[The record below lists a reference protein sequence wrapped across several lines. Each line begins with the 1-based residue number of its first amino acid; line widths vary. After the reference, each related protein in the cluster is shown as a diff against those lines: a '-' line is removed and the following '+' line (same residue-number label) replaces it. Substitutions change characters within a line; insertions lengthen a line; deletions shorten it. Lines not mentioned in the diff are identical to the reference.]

1 MSTLRICLTRATN
14 RVDVRWNAA
23 LGFGFLKA
31 YTERLMPGAIEFLAA
46 QSLEEAVSLRPD
58 VLGVSSTSQDFDDA
72 TAMCSGARR
81 AGIPVVVLGGFH
93 ITAFPDTLPV
103 SADLGV
109 LGEGEATFGEVVAL
123 LLRTGALSRR
133 ELAGVAGIVYRD
145 ESGRLRKTQPRPVI
159 GDLDDI
165 PIPDHYFGLLAGQQ
179 PYMFT
184 SRGCP
189 YRCSFCASSVYWPN
203 VRFHSAERVLAELES
218 LLRRDPS
225 LSGVSFWDDLFA
237 ADRKR
242 LGRIIDLFEAKGLN
256 RRLSLAS
263 SVRANLVTDELCAQ
277 LRRLNYHNIGF
288 GAESGSDLILKKL
301 KDVRYSAADNQRAL
315 DVAKAHGLQASAG
328 FVLGH
333 YEETEE
339 NVHET
344 YRFILKNYAA
354 GKLARHDITIL
365 TPMPGTKLWQWAEA
379 RGIVRSQGMEWHRLR
394 YLAMYSNNLKS
405 IEQWTLL
412 RERNRSLYLNEHNV
426 PIKCLYQLIRHYE
439 DKIMRGDFSMPGA
452 PKPPVETGLAQY
464 FLHRRQEIIA
474 AVPESAMNILD
485 VGCGGGALGK
495 ALKEAVPGRRV
506 TGIELDEAAAAHAR
520 EELDAVYPA
529 DVESFVPPF
538 EEGEFDC
545 LVLADV
551 VEHLRDPWAATRRLV
566 RFLKPGG
573 TVVAS
578 VPNVRRLT
586 VVQELA
592 DKGRWEYRDEGILDR
607 THLRFFTKA
616 MFKALLHEAG
626 IGQLTVSN
634 LNGED
639 LRQYAPAADRTV
651 RIGRLRMQDVSP
663 EEFEELSALQ
673 FLFVGTYAGVAAPA
687 EGDAGS
693 CLDDARIGEHPEE
706 KPEGAPNSRSTDLTL
721 NLSFVPPA
729 QAPVASLTHQW
740 GFYDDEGGWRWM
752 SEAGQLLAPPSA
764 KPSVFKADVAC
775 GKLSWYGGGSRN
787 QTPLEVAVIVD
798 GQTRQSLRFES
809 DMQTLPIEQEIP
821 ASDKE
826 VAIQL
831 QSNKDYVP
839 AENGINQD
847 GRHLAVRLINPRLD
861 AAQLPGRQNETPVSV
876 NRATTLPVFQPSPAS
891 PAPPGSA
898 WGGEGGAEALRFGD
912 GFYDDEG
919 GWRWMAGAG
928 CLWVPRWATPATLS
942 FRVGCAEESCYS
954 AFPFDLTIYVG
965 EESVYMHSIASSDK
979 LLEIRLPIQPAAAD
993 VPVSLESRQV
1003 FVPAR
1008 NGSSADVREL
1018 SVRLSHFSLK
1028 RADGA
1033 GSQPAIAPGATA
1045 GSHFSLK
1052 RADGAGANG
1061 DRPRVTGNGQSAARP
1076 AGGIK
1081 PLFKGPAKDEAYNHA
1096 LAAYA
1101 ADPTVMFELSSKCN
1115 FRCSYCRSASS
1126 QRTGSFMKRE
1136 VFTHLVRQAKE
1147 ITTRPLRLHVD
1158 GEPTL
1163 HPAFLDMAL
1172 EANAAGH
1179 TLALATNGSA
1189 LKPEFLQI
1197 DMCVVLNL
1205 SCSAKELASRSSID
1219 YHRYHA
1225 RIAKYLLAW
1234 KNGDSKQEFYFKIY
1248 TSGVERQNAANLQ
1261 RKHRFA
1267 KKYVQDLG
1275 LGEGGTWQENG
1286 VITSFNC
1293 AKPGGGLFS
1302 LTIQPLAEGG
1312 CYPNADHHPCPGT
1325 GLPEHCGFCDS
1336 PWKVLAVLADGT
1348 VAFCCVDITGETGYT
1363 RPEELWEIS
1372 LKDLWL
1378 KHPGI
1383 RQARLDFLAGRISRP
1398 ICRKCLE
1405 ASPHREMY
1413 LFPELFPY
1421 PPK

>member
-1 MSTLRICLTRATN
+1 MRIELITVWYN
-14 RVDVRWNAA
+14 
-23 LGFGFLKA
+23 
-31 YTERLMPGAIEFLAA
+31 EEFLAPFFLNHYSWVDKIHILLDA
-46 QSLEEAVSLRPD
+46 DTNDRTESVAREYPNVEVQPVRFPD
-58 VLGVSSTSQDFDDA
+58 MMDDA
-72 TAMCSGARR
+72 LKVQAINNKYQTLTKADYVMVVDSDEFIFCNQIEKPVRLHLESTRKDIYFANLWQIYEHENDPPLNPNEPVPAQRRHGDPNMDDPFNVLYIKPAVVKGGKSLHWTPGNHELVYGGHSLSWRARDVPTFKSLNVSVER
-81 AGIPVVVLGGFH
+81 AEMLQGSHWRLVDLKETIKRRILNRKQRQSKVNLTQGLTTQYHHITEEDIIREYHSNKNQPVVLFEDGFPG
-93 ITAFPDTLPV
+93 AAQADDAVGPAGAGQGAPAQPQGEPAPREGDLPV
-103 SADLGV
+103 PTIAPYYSH
-109 LGEGEATFGEVVAL
+109 
-123 LLRTGALSRR
+123 R
-133 ELAGVAGIVYRD
+133 RD
-145 ESGRLRKTQPRPVI
+145 EIV
-159 GDLDDI
+159 
-165 PIPDHYFGLLAGQQ
+165 
-179 PYMFT
+179 
-184 SRGCP
+184 
-189 YRCSFCASSVYWPN
+189 
-203 VRFHSAERVLAELES
+203 SAV
-218 LLRRDPS
+218 P
-225 LSGVSFWDDLFA
+225 
-237 ADRKR
+237 
-242 LGRIIDLFEAKGLN
+242 
-256 RRLSLAS
+256 
-263 SVRANLVTDELCAQ
+263 
-277 LRRLNYHNIGF
+277 
-288 GAESGSDLILKKL
+288 
-301 KDVRYSAADNQRAL
+301 
-315 DVAKAHGLQASAG
+315 ASAMS
-328 FVLGH
+328 V
-333 YEETEE
+333 
-339 NVHET
+339 
-344 YRFILKNYAA
+344 
-354 GKLARHDITIL
+354 
-365 TPMPGTKLWQWAEA
+365 
-379 RGIVRSQGMEWHRLR
+379 
-394 YLAMYSNNLKS
+394 
-405 IEQWTLL
+405 
-412 RERNRSLYLNEHNV
+412 
-426 PIKCLYQLIRHYE
+426 
-439 DKIMRGDFSMPGA
+439 
-452 PKPPVETGLAQY
+452 
-464 FLHRRQEIIA
+464 
-474 AVPESAMNILD
+474 LD
-485 VGCGGGALGK
+485 VGCAGGAVGK
-495 ALKEAVPGRRV
+495 ALRELVPGRRV
-506 TGIELDEAAAAHAR
+506 AGIEQNPGAAAHAR
-520 EELDAVYPA
+520 QLLDAVYQA
-529 DVESFVPPF
+529 DVEVFEPPF
-538 EEGEFDC
+538 KGGEFDC
-545 LVLADV
+545 ILFADV
-551 VEHLRDPWAATRRLV
+551 LEHLKDPWTVLRRLV

-586 VVQELA
+586 VVLELA
-592 DKGRWEYRDEGILDR
+592 DKGRWEYQDEGILDR

-673 FLFVGTYAGVAAPA
+673 FLFVGTYEGVAAPA

-693 CLDDARIGEHPEE
+693 CLDDARTGEHPEE
-706 KPEGAPNSRSTDLTL
+706 KPEGAPNGRSTDLTL

-839 AENGINQD
+839 VENGINQD

-876 NRATTLPVFQPSPAS
+876 NRATTPPVFQPSPAS

-898 WGGEGGAEALRFGD
+898 GGGEGGAEALRFGE

-954 AFPFDLTIYVG
+954 AFPFDLTICVG

-1008 NGSSADVREL
+1008 NGASADVREL
-1018 SVRLSHFSLK
+1018 SVRLSHFN
-1028 RADGA
+1028 
-1033 GSQPAIAPGATA
+1033 
-1045 GSHFSLK
+1045 LK

-1061 DRPRVTGNGQSAARP
+1061 HRPRVTGNGQSAARP

-1081 PLFKGPAKDEAYNHA
+1081 PPFKGPAKDEAYNHA

-1293 AKPGGGLFS
+1293 PKPGGGLFS

-1325 GLPEHCGFCDS
+1325 GLPEQCGFCDS

-1363 RPEELWEIS
+1363 RPEELWEMS

-1383 RQARLDFLAGRISRP
+1383 RQARLEFLAGRISRP